1 MTESVAE
8 FAERARAWLADNMP
22 RIADPN
28 NPPYAD
34 RGEQDSWQHVRQL
47 QRRLH
52 DGGFAACSLSVRCIV
67 VVSVNRGA
75 PCCTATG
82 APVFG
87 GAGPHPAFDTVNGE
101 HPAANPSVAPAI
113 TAKPNRPIRPLFI

>member
-34 RGEQDSWQHVRQL
+34 RGEEESWQHVRD
-47 QRRLH
+47 RKSTRLNSSH
-52 DGGFAACSLSVRCIV
+52 I
-67 VVSVNRGA
+67 
-75 PCCTATG
+75 
-82 APVFG
+82 
-87 GAGPHPAFDTVNGE
+87 
-101 HPAANPSVAPAI
+101 
-113 TAKPNRPIRPLFI
+113 